1 MEKDET
7 NEDDNNND
15 IQSESSSWEIKPKIK
30 EVNPSIERTGEKTG
44 SDSWGTKPKNET
56 KKEGWGSNIQQSTGS
71 GWGSGQR
78 SGSGWG
84 SGQRSGGGWGSGQR
98 SGGGWSSKNTAKS
111 NIGWGNQTLSDLETN
126 SWWWFKMMSAIIEA
140 TFRKMF
146 EQYQFNQKT
155 SW

>member
-78 SGSGWG
+78 SG
-84 SGQRSGGGWGSGQR
+84 
-98 SGGGWSSKNTAKS
+98 GGWSSKNTAKS

>member
-56 KKEGWGSNIQQSTGS
+56 KKGFCSIIKCVGNIKK
-71 GWGSGQR
+71 
-78 SGSGWG
+78 
-84 SGQRSGGGWGSGQR
+84 
-98 SGGGWSSKNTAKS
+98 SKS
-111 NIGWGNQTLSDLETN
+111 
-126 SWWWFKMMSAIIEA
+126 
-140 TFRKMF
+140 
-146 EQYQFNQKT
+146 
-155 SW
+155 